1 MTLQQ
6 EAYAKIACL
15 PENSIRLVIAL
26 VDEMLKQ
33 SSQQPASTVST
44 NAGDTARSAFQEAM
58 EYRRLHPFPKDMDW
72 EKLREEAVAEKYG
85 RFD

>member
-6 EAYAKIACL
+6 EAYQKIACL
-15 PENSIRLVIAL
+15 PDSNVRLIIAL

-33 SSQQPASTVST
+33 SAQAVST
-44 NAGDTARSAFQEAM
+44 SPVKAGDAAPSAFQKAM

-72 EKLREEAVAEKYG
+72 KKVREEAVAEKYG